1 MEYNVLGNT
10 GIKVSKLCFG
20 SLTIGPLQGNLQIEE
35 GADIICDAFNLGVN
49 FIDTAEYYDT
59 YLHINRA
66 LKKTNKENIVIAT
79 KSYAYTY
86 SGMQKSI
93 KKALKQLSVN
103 HIDIF
108 LLHEQESLLTF
119 RGHSDA
125 YKCLEDAKKHGI
137 IKAIGI
143 STHHVEM
150 VRRAVNIPEIEIIH
164 PLINIKGLGIP
175 DGTVNDML
183 IEVEKA
189 YNNGKGIY
197 GMKPLGGG
205 NLIKSYD
212 SAIDFVLGIPHLSSI
227 ALGMKTKEEVIANVM
242 KFKGINIPQ
251 SLKSTLAKQTKNVI
265 VEDWCIGCGR
275 CAVKCPQKAIK
286 IIDGKAYI
294 NKELCILCGYCSGY
308 CPEFCIK
315 IV

>member
-1 MEYNVLGNT
+1 
-10 GIKVSKLCFG
+10 
-20 SLTIGPLQGNLQIEE
+20 
-35 GADIICDAFNLGVN
+35 
-49 FIDTAEYYDT
+49 
-59 YLHINRA
+59 
-66 LKKTNKENIVIAT
+66 
-79 KSYAYTY
+79 
-86 SGMQKSI
+86 
-93 KKALKQLSVN
+93 
-103 HIDIF
+103 
-108 LLHEQESLLTF
+108 
-119 RGHSDA
+119 
-125 YKCLEDAKKHGI
+125 
-137 IKAIGI
+137 
-143 STHHVEM
+143 M